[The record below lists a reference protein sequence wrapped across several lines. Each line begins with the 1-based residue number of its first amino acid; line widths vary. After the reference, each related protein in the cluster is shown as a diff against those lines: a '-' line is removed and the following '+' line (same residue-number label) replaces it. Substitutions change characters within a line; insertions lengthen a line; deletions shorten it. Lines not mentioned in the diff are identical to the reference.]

1 MKQRN
6 EMMIAA
12 IYARKSTEQNSVA
25 DEDKSVTRQIDHAK
39 AYAARKG
46 WLVDD
51 DYVYVDDG
59 ISGAEFVKRPSFIRL
74 MNALSPRPPFQ
85 VLVMSEESRLGRE
98 QIETAYALKQITDA
112 NVRVFFYL
120 EDRERTLDNAMDKVM
135 LSLTNFAAEMEREK
149 ARQRTYDAMLRKAK
163 ALHVTGGKVYGYNNI
178 EVLGTDGTRQS
189 VTRQANPEQTAVV
202 RRIFELYAAG
212 TGMLTLAHRL
222 NEEGVKPPRGRGW
235 APSAIREM
243 LHRPLYRGEVVWN
256 RSQKIVKGGTK
267 KQRKRPE
274 SEWLTFTAPELRI
287 IPEDLWQ
294 RVKARLA
301 ERATLFPRSQTT
313 RKLIGRPRYQDE
325 SAYLLVGFVRCS
337 VCGGPVGTESRAHG
351 SNGTRQLV
359 PHYACL
365 DNRRRGKA
373 ICANPVALRQ
383 EILDRKILGAI
394 AEVLQPEVLERAVEK
409 ALAKLSYA
417 RSHHASRRTQVEREL
432 EDVQRKLDRLVDAL
446 ADGSLPADEI
456 KGRLGAEKVRKTTLQ
471 AELTKLERLGGIAS
485 LDIGHLKSTLRER
498 ISDVTDLLGRHTAQA
513 RQMLRKLLV
522 NKIELEPVGR
532 GRERGY
538 RFRGNLCIERL
549 IGGEALQTSLSMVA
563 PTGFEPVFGH
573 GHGVWRALGPAV
585 RSQHYVRSAAQ
596 SRSSKAA
603 RMRCR
608 WGHQMLG
615 WSPYDCCH
623 TGIAKCPMTESR

>member
-1 MKQRN
+1 
-6 EMMIAA
+6 
-12 IYARKSTEQNSVA
+12 
-25 DEDKSVTRQIDHAK
+25 
-39 AYAARKG
+39 
-46 WLVDD
+46 
-51 DYVYVDDG
+51 
-59 ISGAEFVKRPSFIRL
+59 
-74 MNALSPRPPFQ
+74 
-85 VLVMSEESRLGRE
+85 
-98 QIETAYALKQITDA
+98 
-112 NVRVFFYL
+112 
-120 EDRERTLDNAMDKVM
+120 MDKVM

-163 ALHVTGGKVYGYNNI
+163 ALHVTGGKVYGYNNV
-178 EVLGTDGTRQS
+178 EVLATDGTRAS
-189 VTRQANPEQTAVV
+189 VSRQVNPEQAAVV

-212 TGMLTLAHRL
+212 TGMLSLAPRL

-235 APSAIREM
+235 APSGIREM

-287 IPEDLWQ
+287 IPDNLWQ
-294 RVKARLA
+294 RVKARLD
-301 ERATLFPRSQTT
+301 ERAALFPRSQTT

-394 AEVLQPEVLERAVEK
+394 TEVLQPEVVERAVEK

-417 RSHHASRRTQVEREL
+417 HSHHASRRTQVEREL

-456 KGRLGAEKVRKTTLQ
+456 KGRLSAEKARKTALQ
-471 AELTKLERLGGIAS
+471 GELTKLDSLAGIAS

-498 ISDVTDLLGRHTAQA
+498 VSDLTALLGRHTAQA

-538 RFRGNLCIERL
+538 RFRGALCIDRL
-549 IGGEALQTSLSMVA
+549 IAGEALQTSLSMVA
-563 PTGFEPVFGH
+563 PTGFEPVF
-573 GHGVWRALGPAV
+573 
-585 RSQHYVRSAAQ
+585 
-596 SRSSKAA
+596 
-603 RMRCR
+603 
-608 WGHQMLG
+608 
-615 WSPYDCCH
+615 
-623 TGIAKCPMTESR
+623 